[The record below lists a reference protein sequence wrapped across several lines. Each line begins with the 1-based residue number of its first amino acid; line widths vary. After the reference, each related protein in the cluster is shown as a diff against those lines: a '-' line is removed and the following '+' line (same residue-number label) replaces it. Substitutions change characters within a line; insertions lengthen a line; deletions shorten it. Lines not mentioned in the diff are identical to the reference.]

1 LGIAGGTYSVSIA
14 RDVVANAKG
23 PSRGFWTDLVSD
35 RDGPVMHRLQMAAW
49 SLALGVAY
57 VYGTVVQLD
66 MPDLDETL
74 LVLMGM
80 SSAGYLSMK
89 HTEKPVQGVDAAH
102 PPAS

>member
-1 LGIAGGTYSVSIA
+1 
-14 RDVVANAKG
+14 
-23 PSRGFWTDLVSD
+23 
-35 RDGPVMHRLQMAAW
+35 
-49 SLALGVAY
+49 
-57 VYGTVVQLD
+57 VQLD